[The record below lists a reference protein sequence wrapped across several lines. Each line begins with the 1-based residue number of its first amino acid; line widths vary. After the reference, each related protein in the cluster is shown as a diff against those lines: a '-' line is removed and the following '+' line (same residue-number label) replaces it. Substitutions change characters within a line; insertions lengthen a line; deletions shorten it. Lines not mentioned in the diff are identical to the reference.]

1 MCDLLLPCHSIW
13 SHLHLLTALYL
24 RKDKYTGTLILNKC
38 VIGLYLRKNKYTET
52 PNLVSGEDR
61 KTRSPVTQEGIT
73 RVGTG
78 MEGDE

>member
-13 SHLHLLTALYL
+13 SHLHLLTGLYLRRDKYTGKPILNDWCRWVYL
-24 RKDKYTGTLILNKC
+24 RKD
-38 VIGLYLRKNKYTET
+38 KYTET
-52 PNLVSGEDR
+52 PNLVSGGDR
-61 KTRSPVTQEGIT
+61 KTRSPVTQEGVT